1 MKKISTTYAKWF
13 SAVLYSFFLDSW
25 LVLWCLTPL
34 STIFQLYRGGRFY
47 WWMKPEYPKK
57 TTDRSQVT
65 DKLYHIMVYLARVGF
80 EPTTLYVIG
89 IDYIGSYKSNYHT
102 ITTMTFPMSLNHN
115 NKVIFINKENKCY
128 LNERNYITDPQRHWN
143 KWESRK
149 TGRYLHKDK
158 LAILHVL
165 KTMIL
170 LCEVVDVIIWLP
182 GISSCRDEQIILQ
195 LIVEAVGNSKGNGKL
210 NRLFVMKKHLSWFF
224 ILTKIIKSCEVAKM
238 WFTSSLY
245 NEGGCLKTVAGNVP

>member
-1 MKKISTTYAKWF
+1 MKKISTKYAKWF

-128 LNERNYITDPQRHWN
+128 LNERNYITDPQRH
-143 KWESRK
+143 
-149 TGRYLHKDK
+149 
-158 LAILHVL
+158 
-165 KTMIL
+165 
-170 LCEVVDVIIWLP
+170 
-182 GISSCRDEQIILQ
+182 
-195 LIVEAVGNSKGNGKL
+195 
-210 NRLFVMKKHLSWFF
+210 
-224 ILTKIIKSCEVAKM
+224 
-238 WFTSSLY
+238 
-245 NEGGCLKTVAGNVP
+245 